1 MKKYN
6 YKWSNIGNEQALE
19 FLDKSLK
26 NNQLANFYIF
36 SGPSDLGKFSLAKNF
51 AQNIFLQDRPELAK
65 INNFL
70 ELNGDFFVL
79 EREDG
84 KKNISIDQVR
94 DLIKK
99 MQSTSFF
106 NSYKIAIIKDAEH
119 LNENS
124 ANALLKTLEEG
135 VKKNIIILT
144 VSEIDLLPKTILSRG
159 QLVNFYPVKE
169 NLIYDYLVKNY
180 SLTPSMAKNISR
192 LSASRPLL
200 AIRLW
205 QDQDLYQSY
214 QELAQVFLEFLS
226 ANFPERI
233 KIIENI
239 TKRSEELAPAELLA
253 IWQSVLRDLILIN
266 NGHYDLAQN
275 EFMSTE
281 LKDFAQKKYPDEV
294 LATWAEQIDLALE
307 RHQANINF
315 KSILEYLAVNI

>member
-6 YKWSNIGNEQALE
+6 YKWSNIGNEQAVE

-79 EREDG
+79 EREEG

-205 QDQDLYQSY
+205 QDQDLYQGY

-253 IWQSVLRDLILIN
+253 IWQSLLRDLILIN
-266 NGHYDLAQN
+266 NGHYDLVQN

-307 RHQANINF
+307 CHQANINF

>member
-6 YKWSNIGNEQALE
+6 YKWSNIGNEQAVE

-79 EREDG
+79 EREKE

-205 QDQDLYQSY
+205 QDQDLYQGY

-253 IWQSVLRDLILIN
+253 IWQSLLRDLILIN
-266 NGHYDLAQN
+266 NGHYDLVQN

-307 RHQANINF
+307 CHQANINF

>member
-6 YKWSNIGNEQALE
+6 YKWSNIGNEQAVE

-79 EREDG
+79 EREEG
-84 KKNISIDQVR
+84 KKNIYIDQVR

-205 QDQDLYQSY
+205 QDQDLYQGY

-253 IWQSVLRDLILIN
+253 IWQSLLRDLILIN
-266 NGHYDLAQN
+266 NGHYDLVQN

-307 RHQANINF
+307 CHQANINF